1 MLELTRGEE
10 VPWCRG
16 GGEGESLLD
25 WLSWLVEA
33 RLPNLSSHLLNTSLV
48 TSKKTS
54 LLVRSIKRVDEWVDT
69 GTVSAG
75 RNTVD
80 KVSCISIVVSWRK
93 VGSVPVKL
101 QVSMSGV
108 MRVDEWVEVRINWCI
123 NIVIVNRLSNRSSL
137 LDRGRCG
144 CLGNKGSSFLPSSSC
159 RNMSSL

>member
-1 MLELTRGEE
+1 
-10 VPWCRG
+10 
-16 GGEGESLLD
+16 LLD
-25 WLSWLVEA
+25 WLSWLLEA
-33 RLPNLSSHLLNTSLV
+33 RLLNLSSHLLNTSLV

-54 LLVRSIKRVDEWVDT
+54 LLVRSIKRVDEGVDT

-75 RNTVD
+75 RNAVD

-93 VGSVPVKL
+93 VGPVPVKL
-101 QVSMSGV
+101 EVSMSGV

-137 LDRGRCG
+137 LDRGSNLYRSHRGRCR
-144 CLGNKGSSFLPSSSC
+144 CLGNKGSSFLTSSSS